1 MSETSHDIVQAG
13 LNVAGRLTSDDI
25 GTYLAFHKATIT
37 VQLEQMGLD
46 PTDPRTLAG
55 AVAGALILLNFAEKF
70 TLRSLTDE
78 QVAALRN
85 PSVEPVTRPD
95 LRPLADYTVA
105 LGELQQSATQ
115 AAE

>member
-1 MSETSHDIVQAG
+1 MSETSQDIVQTGLDIAG
-13 LNVAGRLTSDDI
+13 QLTSDTI
-25 GTYLAFHKATIT
+25 GTYLSFHKATIT
-37 VQLEQMGLD
+37 IQLEQMGLD
-46 PTDPRTLAG
+46 PTDPTTLAG

-85 PSVEPVTRPD
+85 PSVEPLTRPD

-105 LGELQQSATQ
+105 LGELQLAATQ